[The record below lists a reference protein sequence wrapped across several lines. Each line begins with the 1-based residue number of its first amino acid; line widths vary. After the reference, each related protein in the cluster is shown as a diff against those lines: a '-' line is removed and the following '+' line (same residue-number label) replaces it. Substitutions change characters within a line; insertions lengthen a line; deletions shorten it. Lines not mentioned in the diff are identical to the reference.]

1 MKDCMQTSPQISL
14 IPQKL
19 GIIASVKFVQS
30 VAGFLDFADIFCLN
44 ACPHA

>member
-1 MKDCMQTSPQISL
+1 MKDDTQTSPDSL

-30 VAGFLDFADIFCLN
+30 VAVFGGLTDVFCLN
-44 ACPHA
+44 ACPHI